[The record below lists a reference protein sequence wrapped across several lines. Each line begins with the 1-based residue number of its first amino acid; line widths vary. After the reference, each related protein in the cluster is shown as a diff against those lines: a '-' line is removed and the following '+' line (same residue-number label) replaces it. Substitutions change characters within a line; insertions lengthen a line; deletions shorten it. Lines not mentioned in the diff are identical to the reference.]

1 MFLKLLEE
9 KKRDGQCDYLR
20 APYKDYVRSVIYVSI
35 FLDNEEKLYWN
46 KIEQDRKE
54 KLHDKKRFKQRG
66 RDKLLKR
73 AEKELGKCIK
83 FDQV

>member
-1 MFLKLLEE
+1 MTILNSKSLYLYIHIY
-9 KKRDGQCDYLR
+9 CDSRENLSTLTIL
-20 APYKDYVRSVIYVSI
+20 YVNFS
-35 FLDNEEKLYWN
+35 DNEEKLYWD

-54 KLHDKKRFKQRG
+54 KLHNKKRFKHRG

-73 AEKELGKCIK
+73 AEKELGKYIK